1 MIEIASWTMSEEH
14 CDIRTLKLILYL
26 VQKDVVNVLFSL
38 YLEIGRQI
46 LGKILRSRQR
56 IVKEHAQHSHDL
68 LFYSELKF
76 YRPRMENIATRN
88 KIRASY
94 CKCIYVCILYM
105 VKKKVLTHN

>member
-14 CDIRTLKLILYL
+14 CDIRTLKLIFYL
-26 VQKDVVNVLFSL
+26 VQKDVVNVFFSL

-94 CKCIYVCILYM
+94 CKRIYVCILYM
-105 VKKKVLTHN
+105 VKKKF